1 MQVPLYQNVEYPS
14 IPSTNMAE
22 STSLA
27 QISQINGGLNE
38 MSQLPNAT
46 SAADLTAVATAATV
60 AAPTTA
66 TAPAIINKI
75 INLNGATVINPEITQ
90 LNSII
95 SSSQTS
101 ITEVDLFHQNSLTT
115 SLSEQMAGMGFEN
128 GAVEVVSQECSPEV
142 EVQPF

>member
-1 MQVPLYQNVEYPS
+1 
-14 IPSTNMAE
+14 MAE

-115 SLSEQMAGMGFEN
+115 SLSEQMAGLGFEN

>member
-1 MQVPLYQNVEYPS
+1 
-14 IPSTNMAE
+14 
-22 STSLA
+22 
-27 QISQINGGLNE
+27 

>member
-1 MQVPLYQNVEYPS
+1 
-14 IPSTNMAE
+14 MAE

>member
-1 MQVPLYQNVEYPS
+1 
-14 IPSTNMAE
+14 MAE

-101 ITEVDLFHQNSLTT
+101 MTEVDLFHQNSLTT